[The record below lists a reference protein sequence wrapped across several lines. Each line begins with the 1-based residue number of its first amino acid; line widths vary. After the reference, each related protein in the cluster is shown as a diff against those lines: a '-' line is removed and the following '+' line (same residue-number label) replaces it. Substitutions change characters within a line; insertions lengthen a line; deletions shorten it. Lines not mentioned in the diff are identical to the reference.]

1 MNDFTI
7 IRRSLAARKLS
18 TIFTSLSVAVAVAL
32 MLVLLMMRDSGRA
45 AFERGSGNMHLL
57 LSADSDP
64 LTAILNSVF
73 LAAPPRRPIEHAKFE
88 QLAMRAPWEFFI
100 PTQIGDSY
108 QGLPVFATTGEFFT
122 KFKPDPV
129 EPWKLQSGRFFD
141 KNFEIVLG
149 SRAAQETGLKP
160 GDKISLTHGMPKT
173 RAQLQEEGI
182 TGDVPAPHVHDEYK
196 FEVVG
201 ILEPT
206 GGAHDRA
213 LMTGITGA
221 WILHAHDRREKA
233 EHEKDAAEA
242 NKEEGH
248 DHADEHDHEHE
259 ALTTEADLIDSDRKI
274 TGVYARVM
282 TRPGSD
288 SSAMIPVVF
297 AQMRADPTI
306 TVAQPTQEIDKLFR
320 IVGSV
325 DQILIAMAAVVAASS
340 GISILLALY
349 NSMEQRRRQ
358 IAVLR
363 VLGASA
369 GRIFRLVLAESLILG
384 AIGAAFGVAVALIG
398 AQIVASEM
406 KARLGLV
413 IEPSIAPLMGVY
425 VVVGA
430 ILLAGI
436 AGLLPA
442 IVAYRTSVAKNLRPL
457 G

>member
-7 IRRSLAARKLS
+7 IRRSLGARRLS
-18 TIFTSLSVAVAVAL
+18 TVFTSLSVAVAVAL
-32 MLVLLMMRDSGRA
+32 MLVLSMMRESGKA

-57 LSADSDP
+57 VSADGDP

-73 LAAPPRRPIEHAKFE
+73 LAAPPRRAVEHAKFE
-88 QLAMRAPWEFFI
+88 QLAGRAPWDFFI

-108 QGLPVFATTGEFFT
+108 QGLPVFATTPDFFT
-122 KFKPDPV
+122 KFKPDAV
-129 EPWKLQSGRFFD
+129 EPWKLKAGRFFD
-141 KNFEIVLG
+141 KNFEVVLG
-149 SRAAQETGLKP
+149 ARAAEATGLKL
-160 GDKISLTHGMPKT
+160 GDKIALTHGMPKT
-173 RAQLQEEGI
+173 RAQMEAEGM
-182 TGDVPAPHVHDEYK
+182 TGDAPAPHVHDEYK

-201 ILEPT
+201 ILEPS

-213 LMTGITGA
+213 VITGLTSA
-221 WILHAHDRREKA
+221 WILHAHDRREKEEHA
-233 EHEKDAAEA
+233 HEHEED
-242 NKEEGH
+242 H
-248 DHADEHDHEHE
+248 DHAHDHE
-259 ALTTEADLIDSDRKI
+259 AMTTEADLLDSDKKV
-274 TGVYARVM
+274 TGVYARLA
-282 TRPGSD
+282 TREGSD
-288 SSAMIPVVF
+288 TPANLPQIFNMLRS
-297 AQMRADPTI
+297 DPSI
-306 TVAQPTQEIDKLFR
+306 TVAQPTQEINKLFR

-363 VLGASA
+363 VLGASS
-369 GRIFRLVLAESLILG
+369 GRIFRLVLAESLVLG
-384 AIGAAFGVAVALIG
+384 AIGAMVGVFVAVFG
-398 AQIVASEM
+398 AKLVAAEM

-413 IEPSIAPLMGVY
+413 LEPTVSPLLGTM
-425 VVVGA
+425 VVGGA

>member
-18 TIFTSLSVAVAVAL
+18 TVFTSLSVAVAVAL
-32 MLVLLMMRDSGRA
+32 MLVLFMMRDSGRA
-45 AFERGSGNMHLL
+45 AFERGSGNMHML

-73 LAAPPRRPIEHAKFE
+73 LAAPPRRPLEHAKFE
-88 QLAMRAPWEFFI
+88 QLAAKAPWEYFI

-108 QGLPVFATTGEFFT
+108 RGLPVFATTGDFFT
-122 KFKPDPV
+122 KFKPGPD
-129 EPWKLQSGRFFD
+129 ETWRLKSGRFFD
-141 KNFEIVLG
+141 KDFEIVLG
-149 SRAAQETGLKP
+149 FRAAEATGLKV
-160 GDKISLTHGMPKT
+160 GDKIALTHGMPKT
-173 RAQLQEEGI
+173 RAQMQEEGI
-182 TGDVPAPHVHDEYK
+182 SGEQPAPHVHEEYK

-213 LMTGITGA
+213 LITGITSA
-221 WILHAHDRREKA
+221 WILHAHDRREKE
-233 EHEKDAAEA
+233 EHLRDAGAG
-242 NKEEGH
+242 NKEEEHG
-248 DHADEHDHEHE
+248 DEHDHDHGHE
-259 ALTTEADLIDSDRKI
+259 ALTTEADLIDSDKKI

-297 AQMRADPTI
+297 SQMRTDPTI
-306 TVAQPTQEIDKLFR
+306 TVAQPTQEINKLFA

-369 GRIFRLVLAESLILG
+369 GRIFRLVLAESLLLG
-384 AIGAAFGVAVALIG
+384 AIGAAFGVVAALIG
-398 AQIVASEM
+398 ARIVASEM

-425 VVVGA
+425 VVGGA

-442 IVAYRTSVAKNLRPL
+442 FVAYRTSVAKNLRPL

>member
-1 MNDFTI
+1 MTDFTI
-7 IRRSLAARKLS
+7 IRRSLAARRLS
-18 TIFTSLSVAVAVAL
+18 TVFTSLSVAIAVAL

-45 AFERGSGNMHLL
+45 AFERGSGNMHML

-88 QLAMRAPWEFFI
+88 QMAAKAPWEYFI

-108 QGLPVFATTGEFFT
+108 QGLPVFATTEEFFT
-122 KFKPDPV
+122 KFKPDPQ
-129 EPWKLQSGRFFD
+129 EPWKLKAGRFFD
-141 KNFEIVLG
+141 KNFEVVLG
-149 SRAAQETGLKP
+149 ARAAEATGLKL
-160 GDKISLTHGMPKT
+160 GDKIALTHGMPKT
-173 RAQLQEEGI
+173 RAQLREEGI
-182 TGDVPAPHVHDEYK
+182 TGEAPAPHVHDEYK

-213 LMTGITGA
+213 IITGITSA
-221 WILHAHDRREKA
+221 WILHAHDRREKE
-233 EHEKDAAEA
+233 EHERDAAEGK
-242 NKEEGH
+242 KEE
-248 DHADEHDHEHE
+248 EHDHEHE
-259 ALTTEADLIDSDRKI
+259 ALTTEADLIDSDKKI
-274 TGVYARVM
+274 TGIYTRVM

-288 SSAMIPVVF
+288 ASAMVPVVF
-297 AQMRADPTI
+297 NQMRTDPTI

-369 GRIFRLVLAESLILG
+369 GRIFRLVLAESMVLG
-384 AIGAAFGVAVALIG
+384 IIGAAFGLAAALIG
-398 AQIVASEM
+398 VRLVASEM

-413 IEPSIAPLMGVY
+413 IEPSITPMMGMFVIG
-425 VVVGA
+425 GA

-442 IVAYRTSVAKNLRPL
+442 LVAYRTSVAKNLRPL

>member
-18 TIFTSLSVAVAVAL
+18 TVFTSLSVAVAVAL
-32 MLVLLMMRDSGRA
+32 MLVLFMMRESGRA
-45 AFERGSGNMHLL
+45 AFERGSGNMHMLV
-57 LSADSDP
+57 SADSDP

-73 LAAPPRRPIEHAKFE
+73 LAAPPRRPVEHAKFE
-88 QLAMRAPWEFFI
+88 QLAGRAPWDYFI

-108 QGLPVFATTGEFFT
+108 QGLPVFATTPEFFT
-122 KFKPDPV
+122 KFKPDAV
-129 EPWKLQSGRFFD
+129 EPWKLKAGRFFD
-141 KNFEIVLG
+141 KNFEVVLG
-149 SRAAQETGLKP
+149 ARAAEATGLKL

-173 RAQLQEEGI
+173 RAQMEAEGM
-182 TGDVPAPHVHDEYK
+182 TGDAPAPHVHDEYK

-201 ILEPT
+201 ILEPG

-213 LMTGITGA
+213 VITGLTSA
-221 WILHAHDRREKA
+221 WILHAHDRREKEEHA
-233 EHEKDAAEA
+233 HEHEED
-242 NKEEGH
+242 H
-248 DHADEHDHEHE
+248 DHAHDHDHE
-259 ALTTEADLIDSDRKI
+259 AMTTEADLLDSDKKV
-274 TGVYARVM
+274 TGVYARLA
-282 TRPGSD
+282 TREGSD
-288 SSAMIPVVF
+288 TPANLPQIFNMLRS
-297 AQMRADPTI
+297 DPSI
-306 TVAQPTQEIDKLFR
+306 TVAQPTQEINKLFR

-363 VLGASA
+363 VLGASS
-369 GRIFRLVLAESLILG
+369 GRIFRLVLTESLVLG
-384 AIGAAFGVAVALIG
+384 AMGAAVGVFVAVLG
-398 AQIVASEM
+398 ARLVAAEM

-413 IEPSIAPLMGVY
+413 LEPTVSPLLGAS
-425 VVVGA
+425 VVGGA

>member
-1 MNDFTI
+1 MNDATI
-7 IRRSLAARKLS
+7 IRRSLSARKLS
-18 TIFTSLSVAVAVAL
+18 TVFTSLSVAVAVAL
-32 MLVLLMMRDSGRA
+32 MLVLLMMRESGRA
-45 AFERGSGNMHLL
+45 AFERGSGNMHML
-57 LSADSDP
+57 LSGDSDP
-64 LTAILNSVF
+64 LTGILNSVY
-73 LAAPPRRPIEHAKFE
+73 LAAPPRRALEHAKVE
-88 QLAMRAPWEFFI
+88 ELAAKPFWAFFI

-108 QGLPVFATTGEFFT
+108 RGLPVFATTGDFFSRFQPGENEQWS
-122 KFKPDPV
+122 FKA
-129 EPWKLQSGRFFD
+129 GRAFE
-141 KNFEIVLG
+141 KNFEVVLG
-149 SRAAQETGLKP
+149 SRAAQETGLKI
-160 GDKISLTHGMPKT
+160 GDKIALTHGMPQPRSGGNEDK
-173 RAQLQEEGI
+173 
-182 TGDVPAPHVHDEYK
+182 GDQPAPHVHDEYK

-213 LMTGITGA
+213 IITSITSA

-233 EHEKDAAEA
+233 EHD
-242 NKEEGH
+242 H
-248 DHADEHDHEHE
+248 DHADHDHDHEHAQE
-259 ALTTEADLIDSDRKI
+259 TMTTEADLTDADKKV
-274 TGVYARVM
+274 TGIYARVVS
-282 TRPGSD
+282 RPGSNA
-288 SSAMIPVVF
+288 SALIPVVF
-297 AQMRADPTI
+297 EQMRSDKSI
-306 TVAQPTQEIDKLFR
+306 TVAQPAQEINKLFA

-369 GRIFRLVLAESLILG
+369 GRIFRLVLAESLVLG
-384 AIGAAFGVAVALIG
+384 AIGAAAGVAIAWIG
-398 AQIVASEM
+398 LRIVASEM

-413 IEPSIAPLMGVY
+413 IEPAISWQLALGV
-425 VVVGA
+425 VSGA
-430 ILLAGI
+430 LLLAGV

>member
-7 IRRSLAARKLS
+7 IRRSLGARALS
-18 TIFTSLSVAVAVAL
+18 TVFTSLSVAVAVAL
-32 MLVLLMMRDSGRA
+32 MLVLFMMRESGRA

-57 LSADSDP
+57 ISADSDP

-73 LAAPPRRPIEHAKFE
+73 LAAPPRRYLDHAKVE
-88 QLAMRAPWEFFI
+88 QLSSPLWEYFI

-108 QGLPVFATTGEFFT
+108 QGLPVFATTRDFFD
-122 KFKPDPV
+122 KFKPDPT
-129 EPWKLQSGRFFD
+129 EPWKLKAGRFFD
-141 KNFEIVLG
+141 KDFEVVLG
-149 SRAAQETGLKP
+149 ARAAEATGLKI
-160 GDKISLTHGMPKT
+160 GDRISLTHGMPKT
-173 RAQLQEEGI
+173 RAQLQQEGI
-182 TGDVPAPHVHDEYK
+182 TGEAPAPHVHEEYT

-213 LMTGITGA
+213 IISGLTSA
-221 WILHAHDRREKA
+221 WILHAHDRREKE
-233 EHEKDAAEA
+233 EHDEEAAEA
-242 NKEEGH
+242 AKGGAT
-248 DHADEHDHEHE
+248 HAEHEHDHEHE
-259 ALTTEADLIDSDRKI
+259 ALTTEADLLDSDKKV
-274 TGVYARVM
+274 TGIYARVA

-297 AQMRADPTI
+297 NQLRKDPTI
-306 TVAQPTQEIDKLFR
+306 TVAQPTQEINKLFA

-340 GISILLALY
+340 GISILLVLY

-369 GRIFRLVLAESLILG
+369 GRIFRLVLAESLLLG
-384 AIGAAFGVAVALIG
+384 AIGAAAGVVVALIG
-398 AQIVASEM
+398 ARIVASEM

-413 IEPSIAPLMGVY
+413 IEPSIAPLMGVC
-425 VVVGA
+425 VVGGA
-430 ILLAGI
+430 VLLAGI

>member
-7 IRRSLAARKLS
+7 IRRSLGARKLS

-32 MLVLLMMRDSGRA
+32 MLVLFMMRDSGRA

-57 LSADSDP
+57 ISADSDP
-64 LTAILNSVF
+64 LTGILNSVF
-73 LAAPPRRPIEHAKFE
+73 LAAPPRRYVDHAKFE
-88 QLAMRAPWEFFI
+88 QLSSRAPWEYFI

-108 QGLPVFATTGEFFT
+108 RGLPVFATTPDFFT
-122 KFKPDPV
+122 KFKPDPN
-129 EPWKLQSGRFFD
+129 EPWKLKGGRFFD
-141 KNFEIVLG
+141 KNFEVVLG
-149 SRAAQETGLKP
+149 ARAAEETGLKI
-160 GDKISLTHGMPKT
+160 GDKIALTHGMPKT

-182 TGDVPAPHVHDEYK
+182 TGDAPAPHVHEEYK

-213 LMTGITGA
+213 IISGITSA
-221 WILHAHDRREKA
+221 WILHAHDR
-233 EHEKDAAEA
+233 HEKEEHDEEAAEA
-242 NKEEGH
+242 AKSGGAA
-248 DHADEHDHEHE
+248 HAEHDHEHE
-259 ALTTEADLIDSDRKI
+259 PLTTEADLIDSDRKV
-274 TGVYARVM
+274 TGIYARVA

-297 AQMRADPTI
+297 NQLRADPTI
-306 TVAQPTQEIDKLFR
+306 TVAQPTQEINKLFA

-369 GRIFRLVLAESLILG
+369 GRIFRLVLAESLVLG
-384 AIGAAFGVAVALIG
+384 AIGAAVGVMVALIG
-398 AQIVASEM
+398 ARIVASEM

-413 IEPSIAPLMGVY
+413 IEPSISPLMGVC
-425 VVVGA
+425 VVGGA
-430 ILLAGI
+430 IALAGI